1 MPALTP
7 VTVHVPFSLTVTV
20 AMLGSDEDHSYS
32 PATVMGKCEPVRV
45 TDCPTWNANSV
56 QGNSKPVNMPILE
69 KAEEFIIKAQE
80 SGFVRSDVDA
90 KVLADDLCIV
100 EKGTIF
106 DWCICSGSY
115 DLREY
120 ADRIL
125 RAHLRAYVT
134 DAYIEKFTDSFK

>member
-1 MPALTP
+1 ME
-7 VTVHVPFSLTVTV
+7 PFATITAS
-20 AMLGSDEDHSYS
+20 GSN
-32 PATVMGKCEPVRV
+32 VVRCFGLYLDFLLEQGMEF
-45 TDCPTWNANSV
+45 TQNYYTTKNRNLSANSA

-69 KAEEFIIKAQE
+69 KAEEFIVKAQE
-80 SGFVRSDVDA
+80 NGFVRGNVNA

-106 DWCICSGSY
+106 DWCICSGNY
-115 DLREY
+115 DLREC

-134 DAYIEKFTDSFK
+134 DAYLEKFADTYKA